1 MTSATSDDGST
12 SSCSSV
18 EGDLDV
24 TSSSSEDEYYEGQ
37 LESFRYSHWTKDDV
51 YGLDLKS
58 SHDDLNEIYQRF
70 VRLNQNIN
78 SYAYKNNLSCS

>member
-1 MTSATSDDGST
+1 M
-12 SSCSSV
+12 

-70 VRLNQNIN
+70 VHLNQENF
-78 SYAYKNNLSCS
+78 SYASSNNLSCS